1 MRLTYFH
8 LHLLFQVV
16 TQPHYY
22 QLQQIQQQPNIVQQ
36 GGGTKIV
43 MQGAQPGIRYSFV
56 QKPPQQQV
64 QQIALQNQVG
74 QIMQLNQQPQQIQ
87 TQVPRQF
94 TPRMLTSSAPMRIR
108 VQSPG
113 LQQQVIAM
121 RPRAPKPPRI
131 VRPTAQS
138 PLNQQQVRPAPQ
150 GNKIIYIVQTQAD
163 GSQVLVPHSQYNQM
177 NQPPQHQQ
185 VVRMVQQKVVQK
197 SPVQTQYQT
206 AQNQLTE
213 INPQQPSQS
222 QQQTD
227 ETHAPTT
234 STFTPKKDGD
244 CDDLEDSITA
254 TAISKSAR
262 SEPPPLTAQSG
273 VTMTMEEARK
283 RGIQPNPSRVG
294 VVRPIM
300 NTAGNQLRSPTRNPA
315 LQVIRQ
321 RPAPRPQF
329 QQPGL
334 NQELEVPERES
345 AKMLVI
351 LDNGEQRLITF
362 TLPKET
368 CTVQELLDQV
378 GIHVGAD
385 SNIECIENPGS
396 EIDYIVKVGNFA
408 SRDTAAMTKAAE
420 NHIRQ
425 QQQRQQL
432 INNQRNNILQH
443 QQQQQVAQQ
452 SSTDL
457 AKSKSPEL
465 KLPPAKYV
473 NGFFA
478 LCAACGFSGSDH
490 AKCERCHRIFTEE
503 PKMVRMPQAQ
513 KGNNLTLQAI
523 ATSTQTQKVVTNR
536 TTNIEKKDQI
546 EALQKKHQI
555 ATARQNSARGRGGL
569 LTSTAR
575 GGRSPRAPRKPALPE
590 VVTLSSDDESDSGES
605 KSSSSKTLAVKK
617 EEKVF
622 PKKYFEPEI
631 VDDVVAGELYLLIKN
646 F

>member
-1 MRLTYFH
+1 
-8 LHLLFQVV
+8 LFQVV

-36 GGGTKIV
+36 GGTKIV
-43 MQGAQPGIRYSFV
+43 MQGGQPMRYSFV
-56 QKPPQQQV
+56 QKPQQPQQV
-64 QQIALQNQVG
+64 QQIAVQQNQVG
-74 QIMQLNQQPQQIQ
+74 QLMQLNQQPQQIQ
-87 TQVPRQF
+87 AQGVPRQF
-94 TPRMLTSSAPMRIR
+94 TPRMLTSSTPMRIR

-113 LQQQVIAM
+113 IQQQSQVISVVQQ
-121 RPRAPKPPRI
+121 RPRAPKQGPRV
-131 VRPTAQS
+131 VRPTAQNA
-138 PLNQQQVRPAPQ
+138 LHQQQVRPAQQ
-150 GNKIIYIVQTQAD
+150 GNKIIYIVQTQPD
-163 GSQVLVPHSQYNQM
+163 GSQVLVPHSQYNQPA
-177 NQPPQHQQ
+177 QPQPQQ
-185 VVRMVQQKVVQK
+185 VVQMVRQKVVQK
-197 SPVQTQYQT
+197 SPAQTQYQAT
-206 AQNQLTE
+206 EMNQ
-213 INPQQPSQS
+213 QQPSQS
-222 QQQTD
+222 QQLTD
-227 ETHAPTT
+227 ATHAPTT

-262 SEPPPLTAQSG
+262 SEPPPLAAQSG

-321 RPAPRPQF
+321 RPPPRPQF

-425 QQQRQQL
+425 QQQRQQMV
-432 INNQRNNILQH
+432 NNQRSNILQH
-443 QQQQQVAQQ
+443 QQQQVVQQ
-452 SSTDL
+452 STAEI

-465 KLPPAKYV
+465 KLPPPKYV

-478 LCAACGFSGSDH
+478 LCQACGFSGSDH
-490 AKCERCHRIFTEE
+490 AKCERCHRIFTED
-503 PKMVRMPQAQ
+503 PKMVKMTNTVQ
-513 KGNNLTLQAI
+513 KGNNLTLQGI
-523 ATSTQTQKVVTNR
+523 ATATQTQKAGNNR
-536 TTNIEKKDQI
+536 AGTLDKKDQI

-555 ATARQNSARGRGGL
+555 ATARQNSGRGRGGL
-569 LTSTAR
+569 MATSR

-590 VVTLSSDDESDSGES
+590 VVTLSSDDESDSEGS
-605 KSSSSKTLAVKK
+605 KSSSAKALAEKK
-617 EEKVF
+617 EEKVL
-622 PKKYFEPEI
+622 PKKYFEPDI
-631 VDDVVAGELYLLIKN
+631 VEDVVAGE

>member
-1 MRLTYFH
+1 M
-8 LHLLFQVV
+8 
-16 TQPHYY
+16 
-22 QLQQIQQQPNIVQQ
+22 Q
-36 GGGTKIV
+36 GGG
-43 MQGAQPGIRYSFV
+43 QPIRYSFV
-56 QKPPQQQV
+56 SKPPQQQV
-64 QQIALQNQVG
+64 QQISLQNQVG
-74 QIMQLNQQPQQIQ
+74 QIMQINQQPQQQIQ
-87 TQVPRQF
+87 TPRQF
-94 TPRMLTSSAPMRIR
+94 TPRMLTSDASMRIR

-113 LQQQVIAM
+113 LQQQGQVVQ
-121 RPRAPKPPRI
+121 RPRLQKAPRLA
-131 VRPTAQS
+131 RPTAQS
-138 PLNQQQVRPAPQ
+138 HLNQQQVRPAQQ
-150 GNKIIYIVQTQAD
+150 GKQNVYILQTQPD
-163 GSQVLVPHSQYNQM
+163 GSQVLVPHSQYNQLI
-177 NQPPQHQQ
+177 PPQQQ
-185 VVRMVQQKVVQK
+185 VLRVVHQKVVQK
-197 SPVQTQYQT
+197 SPTQTQYQ
-206 AQNQLTE
+206 AVQNQLTE
-213 INPQQPSQS
+213 ISQQQPSQS
-222 QQQTD
+222 QID

-244 CDDLEDSITA
+244 CDDLEESITA

-262 SEPPPLTAQSG
+262 SEPPPLAAQAG
-273 VTMTMEEARK
+273 VTMTIEEARK
-283 RGIQPNPSRVG
+283 RGIQQTPSRVG

-300 NTAGNQLRSPTRNPA
+300 NATGTQIRSPTKNPA

-334 NQELEVPERES
+334 NQELEVQERES

-432 INNQRNNILQH
+432 INSQRNNILQH
-443 QQQQQVAQQ
+443 QQQQVAQQ
-452 SSTDL
+452 STTELS
-457 AKSKSPEL
+457 KSKSPEL

-478 LCAACGFSGSDH
+478 VCAACGCSGSDH

-503 PKMVRMPQAQ
+503 PKMVRMPQNMQ
-513 KGNNLTLQAI
+513 KGNLTLQAI
-523 ATSTQTQKVVTNR
+523 ATATQTQKIVANR
-536 TTNIEKKDQI
+536 PLNIDKKDQI

-569 LTSTAR
+569 TATSR

-590 VVTLSSDDESDSGES
+590 VVTLSSDDESDSGGS
-605 KSSSSKTLAVKK
+605 KSSATKALA
-617 EEKVF
+617 EKNEDNVL

-631 VDDVVAGELYLLIKN
+631 VDDVVSGK